1 MKKRLLISLSA
12 LLLSACADKN
22 QYEEAVLAEMQ
33 KEQDIKDYK
42 IDPAHITDCVVDLT
56 TKKMPG
62 LFAFDPNRMTAYRNY
77 AEMLTLTQA
86 KNDQE
91 FKSKRNKLI
100 QDFGSPKALADA
112 RLNYSESI
120 GNCLTAV
127 IGQSEEEE
135 LEKEKAKQQTA
146 EKSPEP
152 AETLVTTEA
161 PVEKPAATSSPAE
174 TPATTEAPVEAAKT
188 PAEAPATTETPAE
201 VPATT
206 KTPAEATAPA
216 EAPEQG

>member
-1 MKKRLLISLSA
+1 MF
-12 LLLSACADKN
+12 LSACADKN

-62 LFAFDPNRMTAYRNY
+62 LFAFDPDRMMAYRNY
-77 AEMLTLTQA
+77 TEMLTLTQA

-91 FKSKRNKLI
+91 FKNKLNKLV

-127 IGQSEEEE
+127 IGESEEAE
-135 LEKEKAKQQTA
+135 LEKEKAKPQTA

-152 AETLVTTEA
+152 A
-161 PVEKPAATSSPAE
+161 ATAVD
-174 TPATTEAPVEAAKT
+174 AKVATEAPVEAVKVPAET
-188 PAEAPATTETPAE
+188 PAVTEAPAEAPATTSAPAEAPATTETPAE
-201 VPATT
+201 
-206 KTPAEATAPA
+206 ATAPA
-216 EAPEQG
+216 EAPAEQG